1 MNSLTTGSASIYLQP
16 TLVSSTEY
24 DTETIVDID
33 PHAKQEHTS
42 ITLEQAVSAAD
53 SSGDGISKIKSWL
66 RSQWKDDSNRH
77 AFQLATAM
85 AIASLFVVIG
95 PIDAVFKNSFW
106 VHIYFTHVCINTS
119 FFKNSVAVSVVTILD
134 TSLGGTLHSSTQR
147 MFGTLISAS
156 LSVFSMVVSKAIF
169 PQWNWHAAILFT
181 TFLFL
186 QAFFIAKIKQRP
198 STAFAGNVGM
208 ITTAILSLSGYSNII
223 KDDIYGILRLA
234 MWRIVDLLIGFVIV
248 MWICLCIF
256 PSKAKRTLRKN
267 LSKALNEAADIYEEM
282 AGCYLYSNKC
292 VPETSARVQDT
303 GTNTLG
309 EVSRHP
315 CLLSCSNCVE
325 DVNKR
330 ALGVLA
336 RLHKESARLPNVS
349 KESYFTMPTRLLFG
363 SGRTQWRRDLDQTKR
378 YSEVLSAIN
387 QIFLSCLSFRLLA
400 PLVRSEVLSSKSSLT
415 QNESS
420 GSEPAQPR
428 DVRHAHTFHSCIAPS
443 KTVRESFLDSLKVIR
458 KLALMLRD
466 GEQNLS
472 DHPDWPIV
480 RLTIFRG
487 SIYIQQGL
495 AEMTED
501 NQNEMIGSK
510 SLIHYGFMI
519 RCSMIWQ
526 SLEIIV
532 ENLCHH
538 KACSIMNSDIAG
550 ASV

>member
-16 TLVSSTEY
+16 TLSSTEY
-24 DTETIVDID
+24 DTETIVDIE
-33 PHAKQEHTS
+33 PSVIHEKPS
-42 ITLEQAVSAAD
+42 ISLEKAVSPAD
-53 SSGDGISKIKSWL
+53 STGDGISKLKSWL

-106 VHIYFTHVCINTS
+106 PFMLS
-119 FFKNSVAVSVVTILD
+119 P
-134 TSLGGTLHSSTQR
+134 SLTPR
-147 MFGTLISAS
+147 W
-156 LSVFSMVVSKAIF
+156 VAIF
-169 PQWNWHAAILFT
+169 PQWNWHAAIIFT
-181 TFLFL
+181 SLLFL

-208 ITTAILSLSGYSNII
+208 STAAILSLSGYSNII

-234 MWRIVDLLIGFVIV
+234 MWRIVDLLIAFVIV

-292 VPETSARVQDT
+292 PDSVGFPNPGTS
-303 GTNTLG
+303 NLG
-309 EVSRHP
+309 ETSRHP
-315 CLLSCSNCVE
+315 CLLSCSECVQSA
-325 DVNKR
+325 NKR
-330 ALGVLA
+330 ALDVLA

-378 YSEVLSAIN
+378 YNEVLSGIN
-387 QIFLSCLSFRLLA
+387 QIFLTCVSFRLLA
-400 PLVRSEVLSSKSSLT
+400 PLVRSEASTSKPNAA
-415 QNESS
+415 QDAACE
-420 GSEPAQPR
+420 SEPAQK
-428 DVRHAHTFHSCIAPS
+428 DSDHAHTFHSCIAPS

-458 KLALMLRD
+458 KLALMLKD

-472 DHPDWPIV
+472 EHPDWPIV
-480 RLTIFRG
+480 RLTILRG

-495 AEMTED
+495 AVMTENSKED
-501 NQNEMIGSK
+501 VANK
-510 SLIHYGFMI
+510 SLVHYGFMI

-538 KACSIMNSDIAG
+538 KACSVMNSDIAG
-550 ASV
+550 GSL